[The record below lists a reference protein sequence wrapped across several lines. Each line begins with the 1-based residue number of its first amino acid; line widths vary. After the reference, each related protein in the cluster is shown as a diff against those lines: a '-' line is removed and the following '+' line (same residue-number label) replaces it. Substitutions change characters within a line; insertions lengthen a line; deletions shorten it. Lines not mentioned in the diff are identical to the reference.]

1 MKKVIFS
8 VIFSVLVAFGT
19 SFAAVVSDSNISV
32 VVKDKDKDKKKKKKE
47 CATKSN
53 CSTSKK
59 SCCAS
64 KGAENSAAPAE
75 QKAAE

>member
-19 SFAAVVSDSNISV
+19 SFAAVVTDSNISV

-47 CATKSN
+47 CASKSG
-53 CSTSKK
+53 CSSSKK

-64 KGAENSAAPAE
+64 KGAENAAPAE